1 MFFNNYRCQNIGP
14 DELNEMIQSNKD
26 FLLLD
31 VRTPRENAEQ
41 AIRNSRLIPIQEL
54 AHRIHELPRDKEIV
68 IYCRVGNRSAYA
80 CAFLA
85 SHGYQV
91 KNLEGGILQWD
102 MSGNVSMRA

>member
-1 MFFNNYRCQNIGP
+1 MFFNSYRCSNIGP
-14 DELNEMIQSNKD
+14 EDLRGMIGSGKD

-31 VRTPRENAEQ
+31 VRTPGENAKG

-54 AHRIHELPRDKEIV
+54 AHRLEELPRDKDIV

-85 SHGYQV
+85 SRGYRV
-91 KNLEGGILQWD
+91 KNLEGGIMRWK
-102 MSGNVSMRA
+102 MSENQ